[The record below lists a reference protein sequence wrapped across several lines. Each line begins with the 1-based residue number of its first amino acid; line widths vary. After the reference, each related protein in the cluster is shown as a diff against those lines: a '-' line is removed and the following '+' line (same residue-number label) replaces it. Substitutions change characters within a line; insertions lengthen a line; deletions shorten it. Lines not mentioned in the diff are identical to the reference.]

1 MSGLLGIDVQMY
13 SKNDVVDVH
22 GTVDVNEFY
31 YGKERVGDLGVGIK
45 YRLTQ
50 QTEHDVDFS
59 LSVDG
64 EKALLTKGKLMS
76 GVEDK
81 DIALN
86 INIPKF
92 PLRVAGAFTPPGVLK
107 LGGDMIGTFQV
118 EGQMDKPLINGDLH
132 FSAGTVEALPVGTTF
147 KIDSSAI
154 VLSLIHI

>member
-1 MSGLLGIDVQMY
+1 MGYVSWQINRGNFIRLEQGEIPAANLQLINGDKRIRLVSENGADQRPASLIVDIKGIDLGGLSNALSFLPDMSGLLGIDVQMY

-64 EKALLTKGKLMS
+64 EKAL
-76 GVEDK
+76 
-81 DIALN
+81 
-86 INIPKF
+86 
-92 PLRVAGAFTPPGVLK
+92 
-107 LGGDMIGTFQV
+107 
-118 EGQMDKPLINGDLH
+118 
-132 FSAGTVEALPVGTTF
+132 
-147 KIDSSAI
+147 
-154 VLSLIHI
+154 